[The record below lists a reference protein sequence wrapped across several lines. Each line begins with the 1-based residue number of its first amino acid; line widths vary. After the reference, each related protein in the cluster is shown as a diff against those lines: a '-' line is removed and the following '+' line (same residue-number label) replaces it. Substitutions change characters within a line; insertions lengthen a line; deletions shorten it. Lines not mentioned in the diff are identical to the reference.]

1 MDDRVLLKIALAVIV
16 GFLLYKLLRS
26 WRGGCQARSNY
37 VPFDEMP
44 FETVPPSAQGT
55 AAPQVPAVN
64 VASDLLPKPTTPQ
77 VQDFG
82 EFAPKALTGQTGLLD
97 VRQQVGIDTQGSSM
111 KNANYQLRAD
121 PPNPRSAVGPWLNS
135 TYEPDLYRKALE

>member
-1 MDDRVLLKIALAVIV
+1 ML
-16 GFLLYKLLRS
+16 FRS
-26 WRGGCQARSNY
+26 
-37 VPFDEMP
+37 
-44 FETVPPSAQGT
+44 
-55 AAPQVPAVN
+55 
-64 VASDLLPKPTTPQ
+64 LPKPATPQ

-121 PPNPRSAVGPWLNS
+121 PPNPRSSVGPWLNS